1 MAEDRAGSV
10 KVLLASPLRRL
21 ADGSK
26 VVEVEARTVAEALA
40 KACEAHPSLGER
52 LFGEGGLKA
61 DARVFLNRRDIRGLG
76 GLEASVAAGD
86 EVSIVP
92 LVAGA

>member
-1 MAEDRAGSV
+1 MAGETAGSV

-21 ADGSK
+21 AEGAK
-26 VVEVEARTVAEALA
+26 VVEVEARTVGEALLMV
-40 KACEAHPSLGER
+40 CEAHPTLGER
-52 LFGEGGLKA
+52 LFGDAGLKS
-61 DARVFLNRRDIRGLG
+61 DARVFLNKKDIRGLG
-76 GLEASVAAGD
+76 GLEAAVAAGD